1 MNDDNQITC
10 VTLVLAPG
18 ESLANALDND
28 TTRDWMYEIKE
39 FTLVAEGLGDDPLRD
54 CTVLRDRVMR
64 GDLVLTLRSY
74 EEQDVIEADQF
85 VERVGAKRYAELEV
99 RDRTARSRP
108 PHPDAE
114 SLQSPPMNGGILL
127 ENFEKQGQPA
137 PKFPVPTKPTGPLA
151 PYLGAQYEVEAL
163 IGETTEPEEA
173 ACMLAWPV
181 PVLVGSVI
189 VAADANDLAGAIRA
203 VLVEVLGDLP
213 FAVDSHS
220 YGGLGKYMHLHTSVV
235 APPMGGNP
243 MAIELYGRLIAAGDY
258 DFSTREAG
266 RFLLLRERSLQSIDY
281 GDQPDADAYQ
291 RMDDHASGRDLPGP
305 LVAVI
310 ESATYA
316 NVLYPGPGVPFYM

>member
-1 MNDDNQITC
+1 MNDENQITH

-64 GDLVLTLRSY
+64 GDLVLTFRSY
-74 EEQDVIEADQF
+74 AEQDVIEADQF

-99 RDRTARSRP
+99 RDRTPRSRP

-114 SLQSPPMNGGILL
+114 SLQSPPMNGGSLL

-137 PKFPVPTKPTGPLA
+137 PKVPPPTKPTGPLA
-151 PYLGAQYEVEAL
+151 PYLGAQYKLDAL
-163 IGETTEPEEA
+163 IGEMTEPEEA
-173 ACMLAWPV
+173 ACVLAWPV
-181 PVLVGSVI
+181 PALVGSVI
-189 VAADANDLAGAIRA
+189 VAADADDLAGAIRA
-203 VLVEVLGDLP
+203 VLVEAFGDLP
-213 FAVDSHS
+213 FAVGSHG

-258 DFSTREAG
+258 DFRTREAG
-266 RFLLLRERSLQSIDY
+266 RFLLLRQRSFESIEY
-281 GDQPDADAYQ
+281 GEQPDADAYQ
-291 RMDDHASGRDLPGP
+291 RMDDHACGRDLPGP
-305 LVAVI
+305 LVVVL
-310 ESATYA
+310 EYATYA
-316 NVLYPGPGVPFYM
+316 NVLFPGPGVPFYM